1 MNSAVQSHFLSVED
15 YLTEEQLGDIK
26 HDYIAGQV
34 YAMEGASRGHNRLS
48 GRLVSKLEAHLG
60 SGPCTPFIGDMKVRL
75 QVRQG
80 EVFYYPDVVVTC
92 DPKDTEEYFLRFPKL
107 IIEVLSESTERLDR
121 GEKMQNYLSLASL
134 EEYVLVAQDQPE
146 ITIHRRRNNWSP
158 EITRGWEGVFQLES
172 VNLQMTLAALYENV
186 LVRD

>member
-1 MNSAVQSHFLSVED
+1 MNAAVQPHFLSVED

-92 DPKDTEEYFLRFPKL
+92 DPNDTEEYFLRFPKL

-158 EITRGWEGVFQLES
+158 EIIRGWDGVFQLES
-172 VNLQMTLAALYENV
+172 VNFQMTLAALYENV
-186 LVRD
+186 LVRE